1 MVVAAACL
9 AGLSKEA
16 STYVLP
22 PVDCTKLGAFIK
34 KQKVPFPGKLV
45 QYLKREACSGYF
57 QVVGKPP
64 FQVLANLPALITSQS
79 RSVDV
84 QAILSHLTTT
94 EGLCSS
100 RAITVPQ
107 QNSVQPVRPGVSIGG
122 TGRSS
127 SRNSSQ
133 AKPVS
138 SSSLPSKE
146 VRTFMRM
153 CAAATSRVSAN
164 QCHVRERPA
173 ASTSS
178 DSCSSLPS
186 LSVDY
191 LCGCLQVPVVLC
203 TLASVVSKVWNKS
216 LKGKQIAIDCE
227 GCSLSRTGRLT
238 LVQVMHWHYSPSCAI
253 GSFKACE

>member
-122 TGRSS
+122 TGSSS

-153 CAAATSRVSAN
+153 CAAATSRVSASVMSESGL
-164 QCHVRERPA
+164 QPALPVTPA
-173 ASTSS
+173 AV
-178 DSCSSLPS
+178 SLPS
-186 LSVDY
+186 LWTTF
-191 LCGCLQVPVVLC
+191 VVVCRCQL
-203 TLASVVSKVWNKS
+203 
-216 LKGKQIAIDCE
+216 
-227 GCSLSRTGRLT
+227 
-238 LVQVMHWHYSPSCAI
+238 YCAH
-253 GSFKACE
+253 